1 MQFFSD
7 IRDIYQNTDEH
18 NLKRK
23 CKIVKVFWWYKMK
36 RLSQLK
42 LAELF
47 MHCRKLNILF
57 IYIVSYCRVLK
68 DVGLTSAHY
77 LTEDNITSE
86 AV

>member
-1 MQFFSD
+1 
-7 IRDIYQNTDEH
+7 
-18 NLKRK
+18 
-23 CKIVKVFWWYKMK
+23 MK